1 MTPMMRTCVSAALVT
16 WIVAAPAWAGQPL
29 EAETARIAPRGTL
42 LLEAGVEHQTSGD
55 GQETHVPI
63 AIEYVPFNRFEVL
76 VEPVLRSQIRTPGQP
91 TVSGIGDVEVTA
103 SVLARLETARDP
115 AVAFAGEVKLPTA
128 ENRLIG
134 SDKPDYAGY
143 IIASKRFG
151 HFDTHANLSYTIVGR
166 PPGIQAQNVGGFA
179 LATELSRGRIVYVA
193 EVLGSTAALA
203 GNENPSPGGAESTT
217 APEIGGAELVGTL
230 GARYAVTRV
239 FVFSLGVS
247 YDYNNAVLIHP
258 GLAIRL

>member
-1 MTPMMRTCVSAALVT
+1 MTRKGRTFVNLSLVT

-29 EAETARIAPRGTL
+29 ETETARIAPRGTL
-42 LLEAGVEHQTSGD
+42 RLEAGVEHQTSGD

-63 AIEYVPFNRFEVL
+63 AVEYVPLNRFEVL
-76 VEPVLRSQIRTPGQP
+76 LEPVLHSHIRTPGQP
-91 TVSGIGDVEVTA
+91 AVSGIGDVELTSSALV
-103 SVLARLETARDP
+103 RLETARGP
-115 AVAFAGEVKLPTA
+115 AVALAGEVKLPTS

-134 SDKPDYAGY
+134 SGKPDYAGY
-143 IIASKRFG
+143 IIASKRFS

-179 LATELSRGRIVYVA
+179 LATELSQGRIEYVA
-193 EVLGSTAALA
+193 EILGNTAALA
-203 GNENPSPGGAESTT
+203 GNENPSPGGTESTT

-230 GARYAVTRV
+230 GARYAVTKD
-239 FVFSLGVS
+239 FVLSLGVS
-247 YDYNNAVLIHP
+247 YDNNNAVLIHP